1 MKQSKTKK
9 VYIYS
14 IKDNDGTPL
23 DLINVLCYVQVSATG
38 ASSNEEGATKSL
50 LDRVD
55 TFVGRNDRG
64 EYVKV
69 GGTENLSAPG
79 VIFRYASYVRE
90 QERWLG
96 YYLECYHQNLHGL
109 VYTENGEHYIVN

>member
-55 TFVGRNDRG
+55 TFIGRNDRG

-69 GGTENLSAPG
+69 GGTENLSAPP
-79 VIFRYASYVRE
+79 I
-90 QERWLG
+90 
-96 YYLECYHQNLHGL
+96 
-109 VYTENGEHYIVN
+109 